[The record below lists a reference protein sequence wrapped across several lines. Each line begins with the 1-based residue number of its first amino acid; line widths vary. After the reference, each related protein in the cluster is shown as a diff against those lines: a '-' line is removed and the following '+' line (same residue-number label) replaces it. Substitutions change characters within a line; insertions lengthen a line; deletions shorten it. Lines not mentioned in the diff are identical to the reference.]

1 MTPAHVSLV
10 LLVICIVAAWQVG
23 VIPVSAIQMAV
34 GPVLVPAG
42 IVGLLSLAAV
52 FYAHGAWRGRQPDE
66 SQAPGQTAL
75 AGSQWRMASLLS
87 GGLVFVVLVSFAGF
101 VLPATL
107 CGMLIARAFDAPL
120 NLKSVLI
127 CGSVSS
133 SFWILFS
140 KVLGIGIGPATPF
153 GF

>member
-1 MTPAHVSLV
+1 MTPVHVSL
-10 LLVICIVAAWQVG
+10 LLVVICMVAAWQVG

-34 GPVLVPAG
+34 GPALVPAG
-42 IVGLLSLAAV
+42 IVGLLSIAVV
-52 FYAHGAWRGRQPDE
+52 FYAHSAWRGRQPDE
-66 SQAPGQTAL
+66 SQIPGQTAL

-87 GGLVFVVLVSFAGF
+87 GGLVFVGMATFAGF

-120 NLKSVLI
+120 NLKSALI
-127 CGSVSS
+127 CGSVSVT
-133 SFWILFS
+133 FWIMFS